1 MCPSRS
7 QPGSVLGE
15 DMTVLPSFYPGGHG
29 ELERKSSV
37 CVVGWMDLGWWRS
50 SREVALGPARC
61 QVFHLVSGFP
71 FLCFIMHS
79 SMS

>member
-37 CVVGWMDLGWWRS
+37 CVVGWMDWDGG
-50 SREVALGPARC
+50 EVIGKLHWGQLDVR
-61 QVFHLVSGFP
+61 
-71 FLCFIMHS
+71 
-79 SMS
+79 